1 MGSPHEHTGR
11 DGVWTTALSL
21 ARDPPGLGAAPTFT
35 KADVVERVEAS
46 LRTVLGVLTT
56 MVDDGWLLARDRGGG
71 ARRYAGSPAPV
82 GEPASEVRAV
92 LPSDRSDSVTLGTV
106 ADRLD
111 TDRGVCRVGGG
122 G

>member
-1 MGSPHEHTGR
+1 M
-11 DGVWTTALSL
+11 
-21 ARDPPGLGAAPTFT
+21 
-35 KADVVERVEAS
+35 VERVEAS
-46 LRTVLGVLTT
+46 PRTVLGVLTT

-92 LPSDRSDSVTLGTV
+92 LPSDRSDSVTHGTV

-111 TDRGVCRVGGG
+111 TDRPTAYAALRTTPAASRRLSCWGGG